1 MTLQELLNQ
10 CAKYPFEELKEYA
23 GIYLIN
29 YSLGGKVYIGS
40 TNNFKIRWRSH
51 LAALRR
57 KDHHSPHLLNIVNKH
72 GVESLEFYIL
82 ELTEQKDED
91 FLIERE
97 NFYLLQVERSLLI
110 NDMIPARKGAPGWK
124 GTEKQKAFISQ
135 LGKIS
140 KYRVNRVV
148 SEETRKKLSDN
159 AKNQDLSYL
168 RSPEIRAKA
177 IEKTK
182 GPRPHDQG
190 ELSKKCKYGIEL
202 CRKIKE
208 EYDLVK
214 SQSKNK
220 VERGLTRKL
229 SEKYGVSHG
238 TTVSIC
244 SGNHWSNIS
253 YIRPRYK
260 ISISD

>member
-1 MTLQELLNQ
+1 MTIQELLNQ

-135 LGKIS
+135 LGKIPE
-140 KYRVNRVV
+140 YRIGRTIT
-148 SEETRKKLSDN
+148 EETREKKRKLMLGKDISH
-159 AKNQDLSYL
+159 LHT
-168 RSPEIRAKA
+168 PEMRKLATIKTRGSIRK
-177 IEKTK
+177 
-182 GPRPHDQG
+182 RG
-190 ELSKKCKYGIEL
+190 EEAPNNKVSKEICL
-202 CRKIKE
+202 VIKV
-208 EYDLVK
+208 EYDEIK
-214 SQSKNK
+214 AKSKNK
-220 VERGLTRKL
+220 TERGLTKQL
-229 SEKYGVSHG
+229 ANKYEVSWE
-238 TTVSIC
+238 TVKRIC
-244 SGNHWSNIS
+244 YGNHWSNPE
-253 YIRPRYK
+253 YVRPRK
-260 ISISD
+260 VFND